1 MSRLLLVCA
10 ALFAALLL
18 ASCATLSQEQCEAGD
33 WRAIGF
39 NDGADGRPADR
50 ISSHAEACSEYGI
63 SVDNALYQTGRADG
77 LRVYCR
83 LSNAERKGRSGE
95 RYFGVCEG
103 ELGVAFARVH
113 AAGREVFNLEAELN
127 SLDSEIDAKLAELR
141 RGDPTPEQ
149 VAALTRELTILQT
162 ERRVLELRVR
172 SADQSLSALRRQEE
186 NRLSQAGIAY

>member
-1 MSRLLLVCA
+1 MPRLSLVCA
-10 ALFAALLL
+10 ALLGALVL

-39 NDGADGRPADR
+39 SDGADGRPADR
-50 ISSHAEACSEYGI
+50 ISSHVEACSEFGI
-63 SVDNALYQTGRADG
+63 AVDNAVYQTGRAEG

-83 LSNAERKGRSGE
+83 LSHAERQGRSGE

-113 AAGREVFNLEAELN
+113 GAGREVFNLEVELN
-127 SLDSEIDAKLAELR
+127 SLDSAIDAKLAELR
-141 RGDPTPEQ
+141 RGNPTPEQ

-162 ERRVLELRVR
+162 ERRVLQLRVR
-172 SADQSLSALRRQEE
+172 SADQRLSALRRQEE
-186 NRLSQAGIAY
+186 ARLSQAGIAY

>member
-18 ASCATLSQEQCEAGD
+18 ASCATLSREQCEAGD

-63 SVDNALYQTGRADG
+63 SVDNALYQTGRAEG

-113 AAGREVFNLEAELN
+113 AAGREVFNLE
-127 SLDSEIDAKLAELR
+127 AELR

-186 NRLSQAGIAY
+186 NRLSQADIAY

>member
-1 MSRLLLVCA
+1 MQRLFIVCA
-10 ALFAALLL
+10 ALFAALLV

-50 ISSHAEACSEYGI
+50 ISSHVEACSEYGI
-63 SVDNALYQTGRADG
+63 SVDTALYQTGRTEG

-83 LSNAERKGRSGE
+83 LSNAEQQGRSGE

-113 AAGREVFNLEAELN
+113 AAGRDVFNLEAELN
-127 SLDSEIDAKLAELR
+127 SLDSEIDARLAELR
-141 RGDPTPEQ
+141 RGNPTPEQ
-149 VAALTRELTILQT
+149 VAALTRELTTLQT
-162 ERRVLELRVR
+162 ERRLLELRLR
-172 SADQSLSALRRQEE
+172 SAEQSLSALRRQEQI
-186 NRLSQAGIAY
+186 RLSQAGIAY

>member
-1 MSRLLLVCA
+1 MLRLLLVCA
-10 ALFAALLL
+10 ALLGALVL

-63 SVDNALYQTGRADG
+63 AVDSALYQTGRAEG
-77 LRVYCR
+77 LGVYCR
-83 LSNAERKGRSGE
+83 LGNAERQGRSGD
-95 RYFGVCEG
+95 RYYGVCEG

-113 AAGREVFNLEAELN
+113 AAAGEIYDRQAELN

-141 RGDPTPEQ
+141 GGNPTPEQ

-162 ERRVLELRVR
+162 ERRMLELRLR
-172 SADQSLSALRRQEE
+172 SAEQHLSALRRQEE
-186 NRLSQAGIAY
+186 IRLAQTGIAY